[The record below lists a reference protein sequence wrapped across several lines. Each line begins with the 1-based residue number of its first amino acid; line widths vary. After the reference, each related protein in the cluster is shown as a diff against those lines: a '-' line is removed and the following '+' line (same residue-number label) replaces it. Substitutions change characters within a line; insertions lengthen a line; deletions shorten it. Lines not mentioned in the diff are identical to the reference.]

1 MIEKYIEKSQ
11 KITLVGLKGTLSV
24 ILNNPQCKNDNTRF
38 TTLPLKTLSDNV
50 WIRYQY
56 FLFIRSNEETHR
68 KEYFSSQKYDGIFY
82 FFDQAKVST
91 VLL

>member
-38 TTLPLKTLSDNV
+38 TTLPLKTLSD
-50 WIRYQY
+50 
-56 FLFIRSNEETHR
+56 
-68 KEYFSSQKYDGIFY
+68 
-82 FFDQAKVST
+82 KV
-91 VLL
+91 